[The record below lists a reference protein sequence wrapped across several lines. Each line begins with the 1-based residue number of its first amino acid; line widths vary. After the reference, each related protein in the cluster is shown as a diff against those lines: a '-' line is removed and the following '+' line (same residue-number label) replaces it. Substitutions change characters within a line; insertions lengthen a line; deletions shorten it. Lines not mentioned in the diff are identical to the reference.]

1 MWNEEVGIKNKD
13 RIMAILD
20 EIKDLSSDRTT
31 EYLVY
36 ALQKRVGWAYEYA
49 EKCDLH
55 GVIATVGYYDWLGG
69 LYKGLTKKES
79 GVSDVLGK
87 IEDKIR
93 YAEYLLVSDLVEMLK
108 TKCGCR
114 SI

>member
-1 MWNEEVGIKNKD
+1 MKNRD

-20 EIKDLSSDRTT
+20 EIEDLSSDIGT
-31 EYLVY
+31 EYIVN
-36 ALQKRVGWAYEYA
+36 ALRERVEWAYGHA
-49 EKCDLH
+49 EDCDLY
-55 GVIATVGYYDWLGG
+55 GVLTIVGYYNWLGG
-69 LYKGLTKKES
+69 LYRGLEKGSIKE
-79 GVSDVLGK
+79 DVLDK

-93 YAEYLLVSDLVEMLK
+93 DAEFLLERDLVEMLK